1 MINKKIKKTVLSIVL
16 ATSMSMPSMV
26 SATYPTI
33 DYSNLLETIT
43 QNYQDMQNWA
53 QQKMIMMAEMDLQ
66 AALSSLGI
74 DSQNN
79 AMLNMI
85 SRDGKRAQTLQNIEV
100 MEWSVADSDACGT
113 IATQILGK
121 KSESD
126 SKEKR
131 EDEKEK
137 AADKNGNFESSIK
150 DWKVAVEKIVDDT
163 IDFCEATVDSS
174 GKELPSMDKSLCLQ
188 GGLLTG
194 GNGLTLSKKDSAA
207 ALKIVDILVGATP
220 TYKKSE
226 RMIDGSKEK
235 RILQLKEIKVEAL
248 RNLARNSLL
257 EVTSMFISDGEIYSP
272 FENLSNF
279 DTARHGNADWLA
291 DIANVSVERKNSTYI
306 SEITR
311 KMAVMNAFLV
321 HMELK
326 KYKQQLRVEGLHA
339 AMLAL
344 QIEG

>member
-1 MINKKIKKTVLSIVL
+1 
-16 ATSMSMPSMV
+16 
-26 SATYPTI
+26 
-33 DYSNLLETIT
+33 
-43 QNYQDMQNWA
+43 
-53 QQKMIMMAEMDLQ
+53 MAEMNLQ
-66 AALSSLGI
+66 SALSSLGI

-85 SRDGKRAQTLQNIEV
+85 SRDGKRAQTIQNIEV
-100 MEWSVADSDACGT
+100 MEWSAADSDACGT

-126 SKEKR
+126 SKKKR
-131 EDEKEK
+131 EDENNK
-137 AADKNGNFESSIK
+137 ASVKNGNFEVSVSE
-150 DWKVAVEKIVDDT
+150 WKVAVEKIVDDT
-163 IDFCEATVDSS
+163 VDFCENSVDSS
-174 GKELPSMDKSLCLQ
+174 GKKLKSMDNSLCLQ

-207 ALKIVDILVGATP
+207 ALKIVDILVGVTP

-235 RILQLKEIKVEAL
+235 RIMQLKEVKTEAL

-257 EVTSMFISDGEIYSP
+257 EVTSMFISDGQTYSP

-279 DTARHGNADWLA
+279 DKARHGNADWLA
-291 DIANVSVERKNSTYI
+291 DVGNVSVQRKNSTYI